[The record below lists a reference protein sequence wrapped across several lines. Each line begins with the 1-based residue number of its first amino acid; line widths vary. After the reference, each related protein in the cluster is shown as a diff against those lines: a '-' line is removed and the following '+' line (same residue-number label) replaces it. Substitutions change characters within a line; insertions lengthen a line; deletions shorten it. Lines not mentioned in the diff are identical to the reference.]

1 MEAFTSTY
9 LKLSRV
15 LINEVK
21 ITKATSLPKI
31 SEVLKIEDYDFKE
44 YKAIWDTGAT
54 GSVITEK
61 VVKELDLKP
70 TGMVKVS
77 TASGE
82 TIANTYIVNIWL
94 PNKVVFY
101 DLKVTEGNIQGETEV
116 LIGMDIIS
124 NGDFAVTNH
133 DGKTV
138 FSFRFP
144 SAECIDFVKKIR
156 QQSMLKAIN
165 KIGRNDPCP
174 CGSGKKYKHCC
185 LKRDNKNFKK

>member
-1 MEAFTSTY
+1 MKAFTSTY
-9 LKLSRV
+9 PKLSRV
-15 LINEVK
+15 LINDVM
-21 ITKATSLPKI
+21 ITKAISLTKSSNI
-31 SEVLKIEDYDFKE
+31 KIEDYNFKK

-61 VVKELDLKP
+61 VVEELDLKP
-70 TGMVKVS
+70 TGMVIVS

-94 PNKVVFY
+94 PNKVVF
-101 DLKVTEGNIQGETEV
+101 DELKVTEGKLQGKNEV

-124 NGDFAVTNH
+124 SGDFAVTNY

-138 FSFRFP
+138 FTFRHP
-144 SAECIDFVKKIR
+144 SAARIDFVKNIR
-156 QQSMLKAIN
+156 QEITVKGSK
-165 KIGRNDPCP
+165 KVGRNDPCP

-185 LKRDNKNFKK
+185 LKKMNIHTE

>member
-1 MEAFTSTY
+1 MQAFTLTY
-9 LKLSRV
+9 SKLSRA
-15 LINEVK
+15 L
-21 ITKATSLPKI
+21 I
-31 SEVLKIEDYDFKE
+31 SEVIITKEITPKVSGDLDIRDFNGKK

-61 VVKELDLKP
+61 IVKELDLMP
-70 TGMVKVS
+70 TGMTKVS

-82 TIANTYIVNIWL
+82 RDVNTYIVSIWL
-94 PNKVVFY
+94 PNNVVVGNV
-101 DLKVTEGNIQGETEV
+101 KVTEGIIHGEYEV
-116 LIGMDIIS
+116 LIGMDIITK
-124 NGDFAVTNH
+124 GDFAITNY

-138 FSFRFP
+138 FTFRFP

-156 QQSMLKAIN
+156 QESLVKAIN

-185 LKRDNKNFKK
+185 LKKKNKNTK

>member
-15 LINEVK
+15 LINEVM
-21 ITKATSLPKI
+21 ISKATSTTMSKI
-31 SEVLKIEDYDFKE
+31 LKIEDYNFKK

-70 TGMVKVS
+70 TGMVMVS
-77 TASGE
+77 TASDE
-82 TIANTYIVNIWL
+82 RLANTYIVNIWL
-94 PNKVVFY
+94 PHKVVFGE
-101 DLKVTEGNIQGETEV
+101 LKVTEGKLKGETEV

-124 NGDFAVTNH
+124 SGDFAVTNY

-138 FSFRFP
+138 FTFRAP

-156 QQSMLKAIN
+156 QQSMLKGLN
-165 KIGRNDPCP
+165 KIGRNDPCS

-185 LKRDNKNFKK
+185 LKKKNKNTK

>member
-1 MEAFTSTY
+1 MQAFTLTY
-9 LKLSRV
+9 SKLSRA
-15 LINEVK
+15 LISEIIITKK
-21 ITKATSLPKI
+21 ITPKVSGDLDI
-31 SEVLKIEDYDFKE
+31 RDFNGKK

-61 VVKELDLKP
+61 IVKELDLMP
-70 TGMVKVS
+70 TGMTKVS

-82 TIANTYIVNIWL
+82 RDVNTYIVSIWL
-94 PNKVVFY
+94 PNNVVVCNV
-101 DLKVTEGNIQGETEV
+101 KVTEGIIHGEYEV
-116 LIGMDIIS
+116 LIGMDIITK
-124 NGDFAVTNH
+124 GDFAITNY

-138 FSFRFP
+138 FTFRFP

-156 QQSMLKAIN
+156 QESLVKAIN

-185 LKRDNKNFKK
+185 LKKKNKNTK

>member
-9 LKLSRV
+9 PKLSRV

-21 ITKATSLPKI
+21 ISKATSPTMSKI
-31 SEVLKIEDYDFKE
+31 LKIEDYNFKE

-61 VVKELDLKP
+61 VAKELDLKP
-70 TGMVKVS
+70 TGMVMVS
-77 TASGE
+77 TASDE
-82 TIANTYIVNIWL
+82 RLANTYMVNIWL
-94 PNKVVFY
+94 PNKVVFGE
-101 DLKVTEGNIQGETEV
+101 LRVTEGKLSGETEV

-124 NGDFAVTNH
+124 SGDFAVTNYN
-133 DGKTV
+133 GKTV
-138 FSFRFP
+138 FTFRSP

-156 QQSMLKAIN
+156 QQSMLKGLN

-185 LKRDNKNFKK
+185 LKKKNKNTK

>member
-31 SEVLKIEDYDFKE
+31 SEVLPIEDYDFKE

-61 VVKELDLKP
+61 VVEELDLKP
-70 TGMVKVS
+70 TGMVIVS

-124 NGDFAVTNH
+124 SGDFAVTNY
-133 DGKTV
+133 DDKTV
-138 FSFRFP
+138 FTFRHP
-144 SAECIDFVKKIR
+144 SAARIDFVKNIR
-156 QQSMLKAIN
+156 QERTVKGSK
-165 KIGRNDPCP
+165 KVGRNDPCP

-185 LKRDNKNFKK
+185 LKKMNINTE

>member
-1 MEAFTSTY
+1 MQAFTLTY
-9 LKLSRV
+9 SKLSRA
-15 LINEVK
+15 L
-21 ITKATSLPKI
+21 I
-31 SEVLKIEDYDFKE
+31 SEVIITEEITPKVSGDLDIRDFNGKK

-61 VVKELDLKP
+61 IVKELDLMP
-70 TGMVKVS
+70 TGMTKVS

-82 TIANTYIVNIWL
+82 RDVNTYIVSIWL
-94 PNKVVFY
+94 PNNVVVGNV
-101 DLKVTEGNIQGETEV
+101 KVTEGIIHGEYEV
-116 LIGMDIIS
+116 LIGMDIITK
-124 NGDFAVTNH
+124 GDFAITNY

-138 FSFRFP
+138 FTFRFP

-156 QQSMLKAIN
+156 QESLVKAIN

-185 LKRDNKNFKK
+185 LKKKNINTK